1 MQLHFVR
8 WIATNTVSDDSIREA
23 EHCVVLEHDG
33 SLVMAF
39 VKRLPEREMTVEVVC
54 AVLGGMLGLPV
65 PDPALVQMPDGEI
78 RFGSM
83 AEKVPS
89 FRHILAADAAAFARL
104 KTWPQL
110 AAGACFDEWIVNTDR
125 HPGNV
130 LHDGLKSFWLIDHG
144 KALELPCNADTMR
157 NPNWLFE
164 IARHECDEAQIAIK
178 LRPTML
184 GLMQNYADSNPA
196 LVRKFVDGVTLG
208 ELSEV
213 LELLA
218 KRQPHLLGFVAQR
231 LPQPQRD
238 MFDGK
243 SG

>member
-8 WIATNTVSDDSIREA
+8 WITTNAVSDDSIREA
-23 EHCVVLEHDG
+23 ENCVVLEQDG
-33 SLVMAF
+33 GLVAAF
-39 VKRLPEREMTVEVVC
+39 VKRIPQREMTVEIVC
-54 AVLGGMLGLPV
+54 AVLGGLLGLPI

-83 AEKVPS
+83 AEKAPS
-89 FRHILAADAAAFARL
+89 FRHLLAADAAAFERL
-104 KTWPQL
+104 KAWPQL

-125 HPGNV
+125 HAGNV
-130 LHDGLKSFWLIDHG
+130 LYDGLKSFWLIDHG
-144 KALELPCNADTMR
+144 KALEPPCEPDTLR
-157 NPNWLFE
+157 SPNRLFE
-164 IARHECDEAQIAIK
+164 VAREGCDATEISIR

-184 GLMQNYADSNPA
+184 GVMQNYADSNHD
-196 LVRKFVDGVTLG
+196 LVRKFVDGVVLDQ
-208 ELSEV
+208 LSEV

-218 KRQPHLLGFVAQR
+218 RRQPHLLGFVAQR